1 MTRRNLSH
9 EPGDALDELILAAR
23 AELDE
28 ATPRELK
35 EFGPDFAAVVEAAH
49 ARDPQRVPRPALE
62 EALALAPVVVL
73 GAESSQRMSARG
85 QAEFGALLA
94 EARAAV
100 DADAARQRPRDW
112 SSVHVPKASPAQ
124 TQRGPR
130 WLWATAAAAAALLA
144 LASPMLATRFE
155 TARGAPSQAPWWQHA
170 GGSTG
175 AASHREPVQLPQSR
189 EHRPQTR
196 ELAEPPPPAEPT
208 TLVEAP
214 VGPDPDPDPDPDLQP
229 VPKTRKPA
237 SEPAPT
243 SEPAPAPAPAP
254 TPESLT
260 ARLTRLGGEA
270 ESAWQSGDYASA
282 ERLHREI
289 IALAPGSRAA
299 DLSFGDLFTL
309 ARQRS
314 GPAQEQELWREY
326 LAAFPRGRYADDAR
340 AGLCRR
346 AASDERDACW
356 QQYLTDFPAGVHRPQ
371 AERALGDAAP

>member
-175 AASHREPVQLPQSR
+175 AASYREPVQLPATR

-196 ELAEPPPPAEPT
+196 ELAEPSPAEPSPAEPPPAEPP
-208 TLVEAP
+208 TLVEAT
-214 VGPDPDPDPDPDLQP
+214 VGPDPGPDLQP

-237 SEPAPT
+237 SEPT
-243 SEPAPAPAPAP
+243 TAPAP